1 MCVNATADLRSEH
14 HGVVKMLNIM
24 DAMGARARMGEAPA
38 VADLADV
45 LEFLRVFVDRCH
57 HSKEETLLFPAM
69 RAAGI
74 TTAEP
79 TLVALLADYDH
90 GRTAVAEM
98 ARQVEGLERGEEG
111 ALTTLADI
119 MSSYTALLL
128 DHITR
133 EERDCFNT
141 ADLELVVS
149 VKVELAEGYDRIEE
163 EVVGHGVHERF
174 HALLDR
180 LGHEYLA

>member
-1 MCVNATADLRSEH
+1 MHATADLRSEH

-24 DAMGARARMGEAPA
+24 DAMVERTQAGEAPA
-38 VADLADV
+38 ATDLNEV

-69 RAAGI
+69 RTAGL
-74 TTAEP
+74 TSAEP
-79 TLVALLADYDH
+79 TLVALLADHEH
-90 GRTAVAEM
+90 GRGAVAEI
-98 ARQVEGLERGEEG
+98 ARQVERLERGEEG
-111 ALTTLADI
+111 ALSALTDTVSA
-119 MSSYTALLL
+119 YTALLR

-141 ADLELVVS
+141 ADLQLETS
-149 VKVELAEGYDRIEE
+149 VKNELAEGYDRIEE

-180 LGHEYLA
+180 LAVAYGV

>member
-1 MCVNATADLRSEH
+1 
-14 HGVVKMLNIM
+14 MLNIM
-24 DAMGARARMGEAPA
+24 DSMGARARTGEVPA
-38 VADLADV
+38 IGDLREV
-45 LEFLRVFVDRCH
+45 VEFLRVFVDRCH
-57 HSKEETLLFPAM
+57 HAKEETLLFPAM
-69 RAAGI
+69 RAAGL
-74 TTAEP
+74 TAAEP
-79 TLVALLADYDH
+79 TLVALLVDH
-90 GRTAVAEM
+90 ERGRESVAEI
-98 ARQVEGLERGEEG
+98 ARRIEGLERGEG
-111 ALTTLADI
+111 DAVPALVRVMT
-119 MSSYTALLL
+119 SYTALLR

-149 VKVELAEGYDRIEE
+149 VKDELAEGYDRIEE